1 MTLLAAGLVL
11 FLGIHCIP
19 MLRPVRNRLA
29 LAWGEPRYKT
39 LFSIVSAVGLVAI
52 IAGWWEAGPGRPLFA
67 PSPLAIA
74 VAPYAMTLAFILL
87 ATLHSPSHL
96 RAAVRHPMLLGV
108 IVWSFVHLLAN
119 GDTRST
125 LLFGA
130 VLAFALIDLAS
141 AVARH
146 ASATF
151 EPRLRADV
159 ISVVAGTAMALLV
172 MAFHRVLFGHA
183 VVPFSV

>member
-19 MLRPVRNRLA
+19 MLRPVRDRLA
-29 LAWGEPRYKT
+29 LTWGEPRYKT
-39 LFSIVSAVGLVAI
+39 LFSVVSAVGLVAI
-52 IAGWWEAGPGRPLFA
+52 VAGWWAAGPGQPLFA
-67 PSPLAIA
+67 PSPVAIA

-87 ATLHSPSHL
+87 ASSHSPSHL

-108 IVWSFVHLLAN
+108 IIWALVHLFAN
-119 GDTRST
+119 GDTRGT

-130 VLAFALIDLAS
+130 LLAFALIDLAS
-141 AVARH
+141 AVARG

-151 EPRLRADV
+151 EPRWRADA
-159 ISVVAGTAMALLV
+159 ISVVAGIVVALLV
-172 MAFHRVLFGHA
+172 MTFHRVLFGHA
-183 VVPFSV
+183 VVSFSV